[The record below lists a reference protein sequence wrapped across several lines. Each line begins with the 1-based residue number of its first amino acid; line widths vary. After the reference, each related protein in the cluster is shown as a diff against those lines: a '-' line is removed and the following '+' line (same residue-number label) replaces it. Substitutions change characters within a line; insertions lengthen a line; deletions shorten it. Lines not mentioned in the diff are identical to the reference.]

1 MPVKCRR
8 RIPTL
13 QGVLFPGETDPW
25 FFERQAR
32 RRGLS
37 RIAGVDEAGR
47 GPLAGPVVAAAVVLP
62 WEADLPGVDDCKL
75 LSAGEREECYAAI
88 AGVAA
93 AVGVAVVSAEEID
106 RTDILSASLE
116 AMRQA
121 ICRIAPSPDFVLV
134 DGPWPVP
141 TIAAQRPIIKGD
153 RLSISVAAASI
164 IAKVHRDRLML
175 SYHEEFPQYNFAR
188 NKGYGTREHLEA
200 LARFGSCRIHRRTFR
215 GVRGQDSE
223 KR

>member
-1 MPVKCRR
+1 VKCRR
-8 RIPTL
+8 RTPTI

-25 FFERQAR
+25 YLERQAR
-32 RRGLS
+32 RRGFS

-62 WEADLPGVDDCKL
+62 WEVDLPGVDDCKL
-75 LSAGEREECYAAI
+75 LSPGKREECYAAI
-88 AGVAA
+88 LAVAA
-93 AVGVAVVSAEEID
+93 AVGVAAMSAEEID

-121 ICRIAPSPDFVLV
+121 IYRITPPPDFVLV
-134 DGPWPVP
+134 DGLWPVP
-141 TIAAQRPIIKGD
+141 ATVGQRAITKGD

-175 SYHEEFPQYNFAR
+175 SYHEEFPHYNFAK

-200 LARFGSCRIHRRTFR
+200 LARFGACPIHRRTFR
-215 GVRGQDSE
+215 GVRDQDSG